1 MKKLIF
7 FLTFFFVIGPVPNT
21 SMGVYLDTILLT
33 SLFLI
38 FFLNKK
44 SKKTNTDI
52 NFIKRLVF
60 VPLYYILFIGF
71 PITFIS
77 DLTSTSLDFIRAI
90 MRSIKIIITFF
101 GALALVNI
109 YIVNYPLNYFN
120 KICKNILFVLLINGV
135 IMISQLIPSVNNFI
149 TTLLYNNVSD
159 IHFQSLF
166 RVGGLYL
173 SGGAMASVF
182 QGFALLLIP
191 YLFKLKEINFF
202 QVIIYYIIIII
213 SIFITG
219 RTGLVIIPISLLC
232 FLYYSSITSKSIIFT
247 LVFILVYV
255 SSILLDTLETYTQS
269 LDNQMLNFNFNRFS
283 RLFSSEDRTTTYLLK
298 TFTIPQDISLLFG
311 NLNFNNYEFR
321 DVSDMGW
328 NISLYKYGIFGILF
342 YYSIVFFIFIKSF
355 SRKHIDKSKAFLFRI
370 FILTYLLIEFKE
382 EVIYA
387 RNGLSILFLLTIIF
401 LMQEKKIT
409 KISI

>member
-1 MKKLIF
+1 
-7 FLTFFFVIGPVPNT
+7 
-21 SMGVYLDTILLT
+21 MGVYFDTILLT

-60 VPLYYILFIGF
+60 VPLFYILFIGF

-101 GALALVNI
+101 GALALVNL
-109 YIVNYPLNYFN
+109 YRVNYPLNYFN

-135 IMISQLIPSVNNFI
+135 IMILQLIIPSVDDFI
-149 TTLLYNNVSD
+149 KILLYNNVSD

-202 QVIIYYIIIII
+202 QVTIYYLIIII

-219 RTGLVIIPISLLC
+219 RTGLVIIPISLIC
-232 FLYYSSITSKSIIFT
+232 FSYYPSITSKPIIFT
-247 LVFILVYV
+247 LFFILVFF
-255 SSILLDTLETYTQS
+255 SSTLLDTLETYTQS
-269 LDNQMLNFNFNRFS
+269 LDNRMLTFNFNRFL

-311 NLNFNNYEFR
+311 NLNFNNYVFR

-328 NISLYKYGIFGILF
+328 NISLYKYGFFGILF

>member
-1 MKKLIF
+1 
-7 FLTFFFVIGPVPNT
+7 
-21 SMGVYLDTILLT
+21 MGVYLDTILLT

-44 SKKTNTDI
+44 DKKTNTDI

-60 VPLYYILFIGF
+60 VPLFYILFIGL

-101 GALALVNI
+101 GALALVNL
-109 YIVNYPLNYFN
+109 YRENYPLNYFN

-135 IMISQLIPSVNNFI
+135 IMILQLIIPSVDNFI
-149 TTLLYNNVSD
+149 KTLLYNNVSD
-159 IHFQSLF
+159 IHFQSLL
-166 RVGGLYL
+166 RVGGMYL
-173 SGGAMASVF
+173 SGGAMASSF

-191 YLFKLKEINFF
+191 YLFKSKEINFF
-202 QVIIYYIIIII
+202 QVIIYYLIIII
-213 SIFITG
+213 SIVITG
-219 RTGLVIIPISLLC
+219 RTGLLMVPISVLC
-232 FLYYSSITSKSIIFT
+232 FFYYSSTIYKPITFI
-247 LVFILVYV
+247 LVFIFVV
-255 SSILLDTLETYTQS
+255 FSSTIINLLDIYINT
-269 LDNQMLNFNFNRFS
+269 LDNQMLSFNFNRFL
-283 RLFSSEDRTTTYLLK
+283 RFFSFEDTTT
-298 TFTIPQDISLLFG
+298 TTIVTSFTIPQDIPVLLFG
-311 NLNFNNYEFR
+311 NLNFNNYDFT

-328 NISLYKYGIFGILF
+328 NISLYKYGLFGILF
-342 YYSIVFFIFIKSF
+342 YYSIVFLIFIKIF
-355 SRKHIDKSKAFLFRI
+355 SRKHIDKSKAFLLRI

-387 RNGLSILFLLTIIF
+387 RNGLSILFLLIIIF